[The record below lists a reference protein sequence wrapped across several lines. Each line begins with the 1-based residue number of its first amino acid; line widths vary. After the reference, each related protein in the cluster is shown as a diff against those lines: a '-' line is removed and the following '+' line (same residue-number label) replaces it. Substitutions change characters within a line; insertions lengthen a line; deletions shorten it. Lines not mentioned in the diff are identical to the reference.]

1 MNGHQCLIDR
11 VHQMR
16 EAGDSIDQI
25 VLTLDISWEMV
36 DVVRRIARKFET
48 EAVLSARSSRFME
61 EIRKAN
67 DLDKEWKAG
76 VSSRFAVRVP
86 THAIATKCCSTS
98 IRIRCA

>member
-67 DLDKEWKAG
+67 DLDQEWKAG
-76 VSSRFAVRVP
+76 VLMQALRQGQFMKGLHR
-86 THAIATKCCSTS
+86 TTFT
-98 IRIRCA
+98 

>member
-76 VSSRFAVRVP
+76 V
-86 THAIATKCCSTS
+86 
-98 IRIRCA
+98 